1 LRSNRAFLLLGALL
15 VLAGSLLGGTLGS
28 RAAGSGAAEDRMDEY
43 VRLLMLVED
52 HYVEPVEPRDLIYDS
67 IRGMVRALDPHSNFL
82 DDEQYADMREEQRGE
97 FYGLGIVISKRGKN
111 QPLTVI
117 SPIDG
122 TPASRLGVRAGDVIT
137 HVRDE
142 RTGTDTDTLGL
153 SVQEAVNLLRGP
165 RGTPVEVT
173 IDRLGLDEPLVFEI
187 IRDVVPTRAV
197 VNSYMIRPG
206 TGYIR
211 LVNFTQTT
219 TRELDEALDD
229 LERQQMRR
237 LLLDLRDNPGGLLDQ
252 AVKVAD
258 RFVGGGQVIVSTRG
272 RVPGS
277 DQEFFA
283 TDRVTRPDY
292 PVIVLVNGGSASA
305 SEIVAGAVQ
314 DHDRGLVVGETTFGK
329 GLVQSVYPLGQ
340 NTALALTTQKY
351 YTPSG
356 RLIQRDYSNLEEYMF
371 ERGDETALPEDEDRE
386 ERLTDGGRTVFGGG
400 GIAPD
405 VEVSLEERPSAVDEL
420 LRANAFFRY
429 TVLFESER
437 GDAPPDPEAETDE
450 ALVHSFQA
458 WIEGEELDHLDPV
471 EVAEASEWIVA
482 FIRAEIAAKREGLA
496 ARDRVLAER
505 DAQIRRALESFDEA
519 RSLAELRPG
528 AVAPAPASLSGG
540 QARAQSD

>member
-1 LRSNRAFLLLGALL
+1 VRPNRALLLVGAFL
-15 VLAGSLLGGTLGS
+15 VLAGSLLGGAFGS
-28 RAAGSGAAEDRMDEY
+28 RAAASGAAEDRMDEY

-52 HYVEPVEPRDLIYDS
+52 SYLEPVEPRDLIYDS

-97 FYGLGIVISKRGKN
+97 FYGLGIVISKRGKS

-142 RTGTDTDTLGL
+142 RTDTDTDTFGL
-153 SVQEAVNLLRGP
+153 SIQEAVKLLRGP

-173 IDRLGLDEPLVFEI
+173 IDRMGLDEPLVFEI
-187 IRDVVPTRAV
+187 TRDVVPTRAV
-197 VNSYMIRPG
+197 VNAYMIRPG

-219 TRELDEALDD
+219 TRELDESLDE
-229 LERQQMRR
+229 LERQDMER

-258 RFVGGGQVIVSTRG
+258 RFVDGGQVIVSTRG

-292 PVIVLVNGGSASA
+292 PIIVLVNGGSASA

-371 ERGDETALPEDEDRE
+371 ERGEEEGAPEIEPRE
-386 ERLTDGGRTVFGGG
+386 ERRTDGGRTVFGGG

-405 VEVSLEERPSAVDEL
+405 VEVSLEERPAAVDQL
-420 LRANAFFRY
+420 LRANAFFRF
-429 TVLFESER
+429 TVLLESNR
-437 GDAPPDPEAETDE
+437 GEAPPDPEEETDA
-450 ALVHSFQA
+450 ALISSFLE

-471 EVAEASEWIVA
+471 EVGEASGWVVA

-496 ARDRVLAER
+496 ARDQVLAER
-505 DAQIRRALESFDEA
+505 DAQIRKALESFEEA
-519 RSLAELRPG
+519 RRVADLRPG
-528 AVAPAPASLSGG
+528 AVGSALSSSSGG
-540 QARAQSD
+540 QARAQSE